1 MFKIK
6 CTYEFVPQ
14 SVMWDKNSSTWKI
27 IRVGKHTQFLQTGFV
42 LMSELAKVISK

>member
-6 CTYEFVPQ
+6 CTYEYVPK
-14 SVMWDKNSSTWKI
+14 SVMWDKSSSTWKI

-42 LMSELAKVISK
+42 LMPELAKFISK